1 MSARDP
7 GGEANLAA
15 QWAQLSAR
23 RIKWAFDAYD
33 RFIDSLGEEMRAHFP
48 TGGAR
53 GEAYVVVFGRTQ
65 VGKTTLLLD
74 LMGVS
79 PQHAARVSRVLRG
92 GREIGKSATAT
103 AMEYRRSPD
112 NRWRLHWKTE
122 QVLDDD
128 KAMEAEL
135 GELRQNM
142 SSGRLVVDAPVKVSI
157 PASCFDAATDARLR
171 VRMLDLPGDNPRDG
185 MEQKHVTDMAE
196 KYVPN
201 ADLILLVGRADDLSF
216 LNPDALTLP
225 RIQDWR
231 IIPQRF
237 RIITTY
243 SFTPDSQRKAAQA
256 TDGPVDASY
265 FRQRLRQ
272 QIETFGRP
280 LPEDEVP
287 PGLLFPLEFG
297 DSWASQAAR
306 GDGLHERVNP
316 VIEQLKQQLR
326 HDIEESATQYGR
338 LRSAIQVHVTADNV
352 KAAHLR
358 QLDDALEAERAR
370 LVELDKEHAQVAN
383 RLDLAKQKIARLAD
397 VGPSKDLVLAA
408 IEPDCQVIADWGKE
422 RGEQLREGL
431 DTNRK
436 SFSLQIVRYSSE
448 LLTQARDF
456 RPTLLDDGKEVFW
469 VDITPEEEP
478 DVDRLRK
485 ALDGEFPAI
494 KLKLSKYI
502 FDEYFPAVSND
513 FAGDKMLLDWEM
525 GSAARAVMK
534 QLVEHW
540 TKVAKDRIEQA
551 ELEKRLAESS
561 ISLGRLDLDEVARRR
576 AAQQKAVAAREY
588 EREAFSNR
596 LDSEREASGS
606 FRRHLDEAYL
616 CALRERMRE
625 ARTAPMRSESLL
637 LYLSAAQ
644 MGEERR
650 KILVTGQQ
658 P

>member
-1 MSARDP
+1 MNARDP
-7 GGEANLAA
+7 RGEPNLAA
-15 QWAQLSAR
+15 RWAQLSAR

-33 RFIDSLGEEMRAHFP
+33 RFIGSLGEEMRAHFP
-48 TGGAR
+48 TGDAL

-79 PQHAARVSRVLRG
+79 PRHAARVSAVLRG

-112 NRWRLHWKTE
+112 DRWRLHWKAE

-135 GELRQNM
+135 GELRENM

-171 VRMLDLPGDNPRDG
+171 VRMLDLPGDNPRNG

-256 TDGPVDASY
+256 ADGPLDANY

-287 PGLLFPLEFG
+287 PDLLFPLEFG

-316 VIEQLKQQLR
+316 VVEELKQQLR
-326 HDIEESATQYGR
+326 HDIKESATQYGR

-352 KAAHLR
+352 KAARLK
-358 QLDDALEAERAR
+358 QLDEALEAERAK
-370 LVELDKEHAQVAN
+370 LVELDKEHAQVAH
-383 RLDLAKQKIARLAD
+383 RLDLAKQKVERLAD
-397 VGPSKDLVLAA
+397 VGTLKEQVLAA

-422 RGEQLREGL
+422 RGEQLRNGL

-456 RPTLLDDGKEVFW
+456 RPALLDDGKEIFW

-478 DVDRLRK
+478 DADRLRK
-485 ALDGEFPAI
+485 TLDGEFAAI
-494 KLKLSKYI
+494 KLKISKYL
-502 FDEYFPAVSND
+502 FDEYFPNISDD
-513 FAGDKMLLDWEM
+513 FRDDKNVLEVEM
-525 GSAARAVMK
+525 RWAATTVIKR
-534 QLVEHW
+534 LVEHW
-540 TKVAKDRIEQA
+540 TKVAEDRIERA
-551 ELEKRLAESS
+551 ELEKRLAESRV
-561 ISLGRLDLDEVARRR
+561 SLGRLDLEEVARRR
-576 AAQQKAVAAREY
+576 TAQQEAVAAREY
-588 EREAFSNR
+588 EREAFSKR
-596 LDSEREASGS
+596 LDSEREASSS

-616 CALRERMRE
+616 CALRERTRD
-625 ARTAPMRSESLL
+625 ARMAPTQSESLL
-637 LYLSAAQ
+637 LYFSAAQ

-650 KILVTGQQ
+650 NILVGQQ

>member
-1 MSARDP
+1 MNARDP
-7 GGEANLAA
+7 AGEPTLAA
-15 QWAQLSAR
+15 RWAQLSAQ
-23 RIKWAFDAYD
+23 RIKWAFGAYG
-33 RFIDSLGEEMRAHFP
+33 RFIGSLGEEMRAHFP
-48 TGGAR
+48 TGDAR

-79 PQHAARVSRVLRG
+79 PQHAVRVSRVLRG

-112 NRWRLHWKTE
+112 DRWRLYWKAE

-128 KAMEAEL
+128 KAMEEEL
-135 GELRQNM
+135 GKLRENM
-142 SSGRLVVDAPVKVSI
+142 SSGQLVVDAPVKVSI
-157 PASCFDAATDARLR
+157 PASCFDAATDGTLR
-171 VRMLDLPGDNPRDG
+171 VRMLDLPGDNPRDDT
-185 MEQKHVTDMAE
+185 EQEHVTDMAE
-196 KYVPN
+196 KFVPN

-216 LNPDALTLP
+216 LNPDAMTLP

-237 RIITTY
+237 RIVTTY
-243 SFTPDSQRKAAQA
+243 SFTPDSQRKAAESVG
-256 TDGPVDASY
+256 GPLDAKY
-265 FRQRLRQ
+265 FRQRLRE

-280 LPEDEVP
+280 LPESEVP
-287 PGLLFPLEFG
+287 PDLLFPLEFG

-306 GDGLHERVNP
+306 GDGFHERVNP

-352 KAAHLR
+352 KAAHLK
-358 QLDDALEAERAR
+358 QLDKALETERTKLA
-370 LVELDKEHAQVAN
+370 ELDKEYAQVAN
-383 RLDLAKQKIARLAD
+383 RLDLAKQKIERLVD
-397 VGPSKDLVLAA
+397 VGALKEQVLAA

-422 RGEQLREGL
+422 RGGQLRKGL

-448 LLTQARDF
+448 LLTRARDY
-456 RPTLLDDGKEVFW
+456 RPTLLQDGNEIFW

-478 DVDRLRK
+478 DAGRLRK
-485 ALDGEFPAI
+485 TLDGEFPAI

-502 FDEYFPAVSND
+502 FDEYFPNVSDD
-513 FAGDKMLLDWEM
+513 FRADKMLLDWEM
-525 GSAARAVMK
+525 GSAARTVIK
-534 QLVEHW
+534 RLVEHW
-540 TKVAKDRIEQA
+540 TTVAKDRIERA
-551 ELEKRLAESS
+551 ELEKRLAESH
-561 ISLGRLDLDEVARRR
+561 ISLGRLDLNEVDRRR
-576 AAQQKAVAAREY
+576 TAQRETVAAREH
-588 EREAFSNR
+588 ERESFSKR
-596 LDSEREASGS
+596 LDRERAASGS

-616 CALRERMRE
+616 SALRERTRE
-625 ARTAPMRSESLL
+625 ARTAATPSESLL

-650 KILVTGQQ
+650 NILIGQQ

>member
-1 MSARDP
+1 MNARDP
-7 GGEANLAA
+7 AGEPTLAA
-15 QWAQLSAR
+15 RWAQLSAQ
-23 RIKWAFDAYD
+23 RIKWAFGAYEH
-33 RFIDSLGEEMRAHFP
+33 FIGSLGEEMRAHFP
-48 TGGAR
+48 TGDAR

-103 AMEYRRSPD
+103 AMEYRRSSD
-112 NRWRLHWKTE
+112 DRWRLYWRAE

-128 KAMEAEL
+128 NAMEREL
-135 GELRQNM
+135 GKLRENM

-157 PASCFDAATDARLR
+157 PASCFDAATDGTLH
-171 VRMLDLPGDNPRDG
+171 VRMLDLPGDNPRDD

-216 LNPDALTLP
+216 LNPDSMTLP

-237 RIITTY
+237 RIVTTY
-243 SFTPDSQRKAAQA
+243 SFTPDSQRKAADSV
-256 TDGPVDASY
+256 DGSLDTKY
-265 FRQRLRQ
+265 FRQRLRE

-280 LPEDEVP
+280 LPESEVP
-287 PGLLFPLEFG
+287 PDLLFPLEFG
-297 DSWASQAAR
+297 DSWANQAAR
-306 GDGLHERVNP
+306 GDGFYERVNP
-316 VIEQLKQQLR
+316 VVELLKQQLR

-352 KAAHLR
+352 KAVHLK
-358 QLDDALEAERAR
+358 QLDKALETEQAKLA
-370 LVELDKEHAQVAN
+370 ELDKEHAQVAK
-383 RLDLAKQKIARLAD
+383 RLDLAKQKMELLVD
-397 VGPSKDLVLAA
+397 VGALQEQVLAA
-408 IEPDCQVIADWGKE
+408 IESDCQVIADRGKE
-422 RGEQLREGL
+422 RSGQLRKEL

-436 SFSLQIVRYSSE
+436 SFYLQIVRYSSE
-448 LLTQARDF
+448 LLTQARDY
-456 RPTLLDDGKEVFW
+456 RPALLDDGEEIFW
-469 VDITPEEEP
+469 TKITREEEF
-478 DVDRLRK
+478 DAVRLRR
-485 ALDGEFPAI
+485 ALDDGFPATYM
-494 KLKLSKYI
+494 KLAKYA
-502 FDEYFPAVSND
+502 FDEYFPSLSND
-513 FAGDKMLLDWEM
+513 FTVDKMLLEVEM
-525 GSAARAVMK
+525 EGAARTVIK

-540 TKVAKDRIEQA
+540 KKVAKDRIERA
-551 ELEKRLAESS
+551 EREKRCAESH
-561 ISLGRLDLDEVARRR
+561 IRRGRLDLDEVGGRRT
-576 AAQQKAVAAREY
+576 AQCETVAAREH
-588 EREAFSNR
+588 ERESFSKR

-616 CALRERMRE
+616 SAFRERMRE
-625 ARTAPMRSESLL
+625 ARAADTSSESLL

-650 KILVTGQQ
+650 NILIGQQ

>member
-1 MSARDP
+1 MNARDP
-7 GGEANLAA
+7 RGEPNLAA
-15 QWAQLSAR
+15 RWAQLSGR

-33 RFIDSLGEEMRAHFP
+33 RFIGSLGEEMRAHFP
-48 TGGAR
+48 TGDAL

-79 PQHAARVSRVLRG
+79 PRHAARVSAVLRG

-112 NRWRLHWKTE
+112 DRWRLHWKAE

-135 GELRQNM
+135 GELRGNM

-171 VRMLDLPGDNPRDG
+171 VRMLDLPGDNPRNG
-185 MEQKHVTDMAE
+185 MEQMHVTDMAE

-225 RIQDWR
+225 RIRDWR
-231 IIPQRF
+231 IIPRRF

-256 TDGPVDASY
+256 ADGPLDANY

-272 QIETFGRP
+272 QIESFGRP

-287 PGLLFPLEFG
+287 PDLLFPLEFG

-316 VIEQLKQQLR
+316 VVEQLKQQLR
-326 HDIEESATQYGR
+326 HDIKESATQYGR

-352 KAAHLR
+352 KAARLK
-358 QLDDALEAERAR
+358 QLDEALEAERAK
-370 LVELDKEHAQVAN
+370 LVALDKEHAQVAH
-383 RLDLAKQKIARLAD
+383 RLDLAKQKVERLAD
-397 VGPSKDLVLAA
+397 VGTLKEQVLAA
-408 IEPDCQVIADWGKE
+408 IEPGCQVIADWGKE
-422 RGEQLREGL
+422 RGEQLRNGL

-456 RPTLLDDGKEVFW
+456 RPALLDDGKEIFW
-469 VDITPEEEP
+469 GDITPEEEP
-478 DVDRLRK
+478 DADRLRK
-485 ALDGEFPAI
+485 TLDGEFAAI
-494 KLKLSKYI
+494 KLKISKYL
-502 FDEYFPAVSND
+502 FDEYFPNVSDD
-513 FAGDKMLLDWEM
+513 FRVDKGVLEVEM
-525 GSAARAVMK
+525 RWAATTVIKR
-534 QLVEHW
+534 LVEHW
-540 TKVAKDRIEQA
+540 TKVANNRIERA
-551 ELEKRLAESS
+551 ELEKRLADSR
-561 ISLGRLDLDEVARRR
+561 ISLGRLDLDEVSRRR
-576 AAQQKAVAAREY
+576 AAQRETVDAG
-588 EREAFSNR
+588 ERERQAFSDR

-606 FRRHLDEAYL
+606 FKRHLEEAYL
-616 CALRERMRE
+616 RALRERTRK
-625 ARTAPMRSESLL
+625 ARTAATPSESLL

-650 KILVTGQQ
+650 NILIVQQ